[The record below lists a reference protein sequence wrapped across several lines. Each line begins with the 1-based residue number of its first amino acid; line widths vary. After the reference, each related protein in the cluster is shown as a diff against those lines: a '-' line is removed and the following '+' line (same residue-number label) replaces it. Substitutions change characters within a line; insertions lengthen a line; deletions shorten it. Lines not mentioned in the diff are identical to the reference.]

1 MKTAQQQLADLFAGL
16 DEGSQASLLAF
27 AEFLASRN
35 SAPPSAPERLPA
47 NVPEPENI
55 GRPADESIVA
65 ALKRLAKTYPMLD
78 KTEMLGATSDMVATH
93 IMQGTDAALVPPVIR
108 QLLQDLAQVAA
119 ERVPT
124 LLRYLVPRQDT
135 ATSFLRVS
143 LLPLVGE
150 VCRYLRR

>member
-35 SAPPSAPERLPA
+35 SVPASAPERPPA

-55 GRPADESIVA
+55 ERPADESIVA

-93 IMQGTDAALVPPVIR
+93 IMQGTDAALVIDQLEAVFADRYR
-108 QLLQDLAQVAA
+108 QLQ
-119 ERVPT
+119 ERS
-124 LLRYLVPRQDT
+124 R
-135 ATSFLRVS
+135 
-143 LLPLVGE
+143 G
-150 VCRYLRR
+150 

>member
-35 SAPPSAPERLPA
+35 SAPPGAPERLPA

-55 GRPADESIVA
+55 ARPADESIVA

-93 IMQGTDAALVPPVIR
+93 VMQGTDAALVIDQLEAVFADRYR
-108 QLLQDLAQVAA
+108 QLQ
-119 ERVPT
+119 ERS
-124 LLRYLVPRQDT
+124 R
-135 ATSFLRVS
+135 
-143 LLPLVGE
+143 G
-150 VCRYLRR
+150 

>member
-27 AEFLASRN
+27 AEFLANRN
-35 SAPPSAPERLPA
+35 SAPLSAPERPPA

-55 GRPADESIVA
+55 ARPADESIVA

-93 IMQGTDAALVPPVIR
+93 VMQGTDAALVIDQLEAVFADRYR
-108 QLLQDLAQVAA
+108 QLQ
-119 ERVPT
+119 ERS
-124 LLRYLVPRQDT
+124 R
-135 ATSFLRVS
+135 
-143 LLPLVGE
+143 G
-150 VCRYLRR
+150 